1 MSKMKNI
8 KIKEMTLSNFKG
20 QNAHHVFGET
30 NKVSGFNGSGKS
42 TIIKAWNWLICGQPD
57 ANVVAN
63 DNIFDNRQPITPDTP
78 TAIVE
83 AVITVDCDEHA
94 IKRTATAAF
103 TRKRGTNEMVKNPSD
118 TYKFYVDNIE
128 YSSTE
133 YKDWLSENICQDD
146 MLKYVLSGE
155 YFIALVRDDKKK
167 SRTIIEKTVGTVER
181 SEMKGNYADIDELLQ
196 KYTPDQIEEQA
207 KNLSKSIDA
216 RLNEIPTVISQK
228 EAEISDIEQTNFTAV
243 QNEIDTLESEQKS
256 VDAKIFDY
264 SARMKPLLEEK
275 ANAEHDKQM
284 KQEVYDKA
292 KKVYMQGLI
301 EEDNNLCLEISRIEK
316 ENSEKH
322 EKISSYM
329 RMNATDEKLKAEYV
343 QAIEDLRQERD
354 NIKAEVFL
362 GEEVCPTCGQPLT
375 DAKKVEAILRF
386 EEERSE
392 KLRIVIERGKEV
404 AGWVA
409 NIEDTINK
417 RNEEIKY
424 IVIEDV
430 EPLKQK
436 LNELR
441 TNDNIIPFELT
452 EQGKALQA
460 DIDTVV
466 IPEVKMPEDNEL
478 KQKVSDIKEKLKAL
492 YMKKGLQ
499 SRLSSLKND
508 IDELRIEQREK
519 GAELAEYERQRK
531 AVKDFKQEQMEILSR
546 KVNERLKFSKLDVW
560 SKQKDGTVVDDL
572 VLKDANGVSFST
584 TNTASR
590 IATTCDIQRF
600 FCERLSVNMPMFIDE
615 VSVMNQE
622 NIPHYDNVQ
631 TFLLFC
637 SDTSLKIESK

>member
-1 MSKMKNI
+1 MKNI
-8 KIKEMTLSNFKG
+8 KIKEITLSNFKG
-20 QNAHHVFGET
+20 QNAHHTFGEI
-30 NKVSGFNGSGKS
+30 NRCSGRNGSGKS
-42 TIIKAWNWLICGQPD
+42 TIIKGWNWLICGQPD

-63 DNIFDNRQPITPDTP
+63 DNLFDNRQPITPDTP
-78 TAIVE
+78 TASVE
-83 AVITVDCDEHA
+83 AVITIDGEEHT

-133 YKDWLSENICQDD
+133 FKDWLSANVCQDE

-155 YFIALVRDDKKK
+155 YFVDLVFSDKK
-167 SRTIIEKTVGTVER
+167 RARAIIEKTVGTVER

-196 KYTPDQIEEQA
+196 KYTPDQIAERC

-228 EAEISDIEQTNFTAV
+228 ESEISDIEQTDFTAV
-243 QNEIDTLESEQKS
+243 QNEIDSLETEQKS
-256 VDAKIFDY
+256 IEGKIFDY
-264 SARMKPLLEEK
+264 SARMKPLLEAK
-275 ANAEHDKQM
+275 SNAEHDKQM

-292 KKVYMQGLI
+292 KKTYMQGLI

-316 ENSEKH
+316 ENAEKH
-322 EKISSYM
+322 EKITSYM
-329 RMNATDEKLKAEYV
+329 RMNATDEKRKAEYV

-354 NIKAEVFL
+354 NIKAEVFV

-375 DAKKVEAILRF
+375 DAKKAEAMQRF

-392 KLRIVIERGKEV
+392 RLRIVIERGKEV

-409 NIEDTINK
+409 NIENTINK
-417 RNEEIKY
+417 RNEEIRY
-424 IVIEDV
+424 IVIVDV

-441 TNDNIIPFELT
+441 TNDNIVPFELT

-460 DIDTVV
+460 DIDAVV
-466 IPEVKMPEDNEL
+466 VPEVKMPEDAEL
-478 KQKVSDIKEKLKAL
+478 KQKVADIKGKLKAL

-519 GAELAEYERQRK
+519 GAELAEFERQRQL
-531 AVKDFKQEQMEILSR
+531 VKEYKQEQMEILSH
-546 KVNERLKFSKLDVW
+546 KVNDGLKSSYIECW
-560 SKQKDGTVVDDL
+560 SQQKDGQLVPDI
-572 VLKDANGVSFST
+572 VLKNKDGVNFATANG
-584 TNTASR
+584 ASR
-590 IATTCDIQRF
+590 IVTTCDIQRF
-600 FCERLSVNMPMFIDE
+600 FCEKLGVSMPVFIDE
-615 VSVMNQE
+615 SSIIQTSNL
-622 NIPHYDNVQ
+622 PHFDGVQ
-631 TFLLFC
+631 TFYLFC
-637 SDTSLKIESK
+637 SDEPLKIETK